1 MCLKTSALH
10 QLDGIVLLTVRHHSA
25 GLVSRPVKLNVKAR
39 LALVHGD
46 AACLAMTVTAME
58 TTSVLQPKID
68 LQPIHSRVWGGE
80 GARAKLHQRLL
91 VSGLQTIVK
100 RSMGCVNAN
109 LVSLD
114 LCASTANVL
123 MAALAMANVPHSALP
138 SEHRAHSTRAVSVTM
153 DSVARTALNACQT
166 GAATTMAFWR
176 LVLVFAKLL
185 GTGNTVKLKAVRKT
199 VAQTVARAFA
209 RKQLG
214 NARFGCHLGRQG
226 TSPRAVPRRVF
237 AMLVSEEVSAVN
249 SKSSSTSSRLETV
262 LSVKSEMSPARLD
275 ALESAKLSVTTST

>member
-1 MCLKTSALH
+1 MV
-10 QLDGIVLLTVRHHSA
+10 D
-25 GLVSRPVKLNVKAR
+25 
-39 LALVHGD
+39 GD
-46 AACLAMTVTAME
+46 AACLAMAVMAME

-80 GARAKLHQRLL
+80 RAQAKLHQRLL
-91 VSGLQTIVK
+91 ESGLQTIVK
-100 RSMGCVNAN
+100 RSMGCVNAE

-123 MAALAMANVPHSALP
+123 MAALAMANVPHSVLP
-138 SEHRAHSTRAVSVTM
+138 SEHRAHSTRAVSVTL
-153 DSVARTALNACQT
+153 DSVVRTAPSAWQT
-166 GAATTMAFWR
+166 GAATTMALWR

-199 VAQTVARAFA
+199 VVQTVARAFA
-209 RKQLG
+209 RRQLG

-226 TSPRAVPRRVF
+226 TSLRAVPRRVF
-237 AMLVSEEVSAVN
+237 AMLASKEVSAVN

-262 LSVKSEMSPARLD
+262 LSVKSEMLPARRD
-275 ALESAKLSVTTST
+275 ALDSAKLSATKST